1 MMRLELIAKP
11 AYTAPRQAYLQFLEK
26 VAAGFPSPAIGY
38 EDTPLDL
45 NEYCVRAKTATYFVR
60 CQGESM
66 IDAGIFDGDLL
77 VVDKSRT
84 AADGQIVIASV
95 DGEFTV
101 KKLQLKPEP
110 MLLAMNPRYKPIPIK
125 PESLEIWGVVT
136 YVIHSTDNVS
146 SQ

>member
-1 MMRLELIAKP
+1 MRLEVIAK
-11 AYTAPRQAYLQFLEK
+11 ADQIAPRQAYIQFLEA

-60 CQGESM
+60 CEGESM
-66 IDAGIFDGDLL
+66 IGAGIFDGDLL
-77 VVDKSRT
+77 VVDKSRP

-101 KKLQLKPEP
+101 KKLQLKPVP
-110 MLLAMNPRYKPIPIK
+110 MLLAMNPLYKPILIEPD
-125 PESLEIWGVVT
+125 SLEIWGVVT
-136 YVIHSTDNVS
+136 YVIHNTDNVPA
-146 SQ
+146 Q

>member
-1 MMRLELIAKP
+1 MRLTIIAIP
-11 AYTAPRQAYLQFLEK
+11 DEAAPRQAFRQFLET

-60 CQGESM
+60 CEGESM
-66 IDAGIFDGDLL
+66 IGAGIFDGDLL
-77 VVDKSRT
+77 VVDKSKA

-101 KKLQLKPEP
+101 KKLQLRPVP
-110 MLLAMNPRYKPIPIK
+110 MLLAMNPRYKPIPVE
-125 PESLEIWGVVT
+125 PDGLEIWGVVT
-136 YVIHSTDNVS
+136 YVIHRTDNVPA
-146 SQ
+146 Q

>member
-1 MMRLELIAKP
+1 
-11 AYTAPRQAYLQFLEK
+11 
-26 VAAGFPSPAIGY
+26 
-38 EDTPLDL
+38 
-45 NEYCVRAKTATYFVR
+45 
-60 CQGESM
+60 M

-110 MLLAMNPRYKPIPIK
+110 MLLAMNPRYKPIPIE

-146 SQ
+146 AQ